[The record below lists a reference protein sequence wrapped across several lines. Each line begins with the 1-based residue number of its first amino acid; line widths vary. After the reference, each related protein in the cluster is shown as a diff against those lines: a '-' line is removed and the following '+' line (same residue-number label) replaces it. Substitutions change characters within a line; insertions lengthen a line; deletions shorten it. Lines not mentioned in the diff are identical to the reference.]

1 MSLLAHDHPMRTPP
15 SRLALV
21 VIDDDEHVRRAVGR
35 LLGSYGHLV
44 HTFESAEAYLEDQHD
59 ADCLIVDISLPGI
72 SGLQLEQQIRRR
84 GLQTSVVFVT
94 AQDEASLATAIEQTE
109 RRCLRK
115 PFEDTRLLDAIAR
128 SIDEHS

>member
-1 MSLLAHDHPMRTPP
+1 MSLLALAHPMRTPP

-35 LLGSYGHLV
+35 LLGSHGHLV
-44 HTFESAEAYLEDQHD
+44 NTFESAEAYLEDQHD
-59 ADCLIVDISLPGI
+59 ADCLIVDIGLPGI
-72 SGLQLEQQIRRR
+72 SGLELEQRIRRR
-84 GLQTSVVFVT
+84 GLHTSVVFVT
-94 AQDEASLATAIEQTE
+94 AQDEASLAAAIEQTE

-115 PFEDTRLLDAIAR
+115 PFEDTCLLDAIAR